1 MQLETNP
8 EWHDKY
14 VRYKY
19 LMNICQQII
28 QHDLQDKEKVRH
40 HASTTS
46 LQSRATSASHQ
57 ASLIKTLSKK
67 FLEEIQKDF
76 FVVDSVFK
84 NEISKIKQ
92 LAEHAVQMSSKAQA
106 INLEKHKC
114 NVVTAK
120 MQECLNQSTLLQ
132 NYAIQNQEMF
142 IKLINRHDTA
152 STHTYDA
159 NRWFVEI
166 VKASP
171 FYKKD
176 QFDLIEHEL
185 STSYAALFNVS
196 QKRAIHQL
204 QTQSVQE
211 DVNYEAKTVLTVGT
225 GCYFGGI
232 LTMLILTFINAIIYT
247 LEFSSHLELSKIQE
261 MCIRTHFVIATTLLG
276 FGFILLV
283 FHRAKLNY
291 GFLLQLPNTVLKLGH
306 RKMIMVGTIHFCIVV
321 VFSLFCV
328 MDQLMG
334 EQDVIPIMF
343 GQYMYKFLKIMNP
356 TYWLIF
362 PTLCLPLYSIINVIN
377 AKGQPCMFQYA
388 MEMLFKIFTP
398 WRQKVEFP
406 HFFFCVLLISVRDT
420 FKDIIAIIGVDKIN
434 SIVLIAVENIF
445 AICRV
450 FQGYFRFR
458 ENNKF
463 YTQGFYM
470 IQYNLNILSSFYHIV
485 SVSEEEHVTAYWI
498 FIGFK
503 AAESIY
509 KMYWDIFEDWGLWLG
524 GSSAKKF
531 KDKPDKW
538 LTKRYVRRPTHIPL
552 PAIIFFNV
560 FDYLALWIWLPI
572 VFKGYHEYRENF
584 WYNWLVY
591 EVEVI
596 RRLFWMIMRLDN
608 QESTNVEQYL
618 VSSYV
623 PLVIA
628 EYEKQHI
635 IKEQQLK
642 SDSIIVNQLEELQL
656 IFNNKN
662 GKEHILSVAQS
673 FESTKLML
681 KNFDVDNA
689 LNQLKQNS
697 QFRSR
702 KNSTVEKLDLK
713 KYERNEGE
721 NLIQSEIKIDENG
734 PIMEQRLKEE
744 YTQKLE
750 IKNENKEE
758 INKIQKDNNNQA
770 KENKN
775 ENKEPNDIRNTQN
788 NEKEHKRET
797 ESKLKEKHKKTHKN
811 HDTVEHLEKDKV
823 LDDSVLK

>member
-8 EWHDKY
+8 EWRDKY
-14 VRYKY
+14 VRHKY
-19 LMNICQQII
+19 LMGICQQIV
-28 QHDLQDKEKVRH
+28 QHDLIDKEKVRH

-57 ASLIKTLSKK
+57 ASLIKTLSAE
-67 FLEEIQKDF
+67 FLVEIQKDF
-76 FVVDSVFK
+76 CMVESLFK
-84 NEISKIKQ
+84 SEMGKIRQ
-92 LAEHAVQMSSKAQA
+92 LSEHAIQMSAKAQA
-106 INLEKHKC
+106 INLERDKC
-114 NVVTAK
+114 SVVTAK
-120 MQECLNQSTLLQ
+120 MQECLNQSILLQ
-132 NYAIQNQEMF
+132 NYAILNEETMR
-142 IKLINRHDTA
+142 KLVSLHDKA
-152 STHTYDA
+152 SAHTYDA
-159 NRWFVEI
+159 QLWFEG
-166 VKASP
+166 KTEAQ
-171 FYKKD
+171 FNKKD
-176 QFDLIEHEL
+176 QFDLIESQL
-185 STSYAALFNVS
+185 SNSYASLFNVS

-204 QTQSVQE
+204 QTLSVQE
-211 DVNYEAKTVLTVGT
+211 DVNNEHKTVLTVGT

-232 LTMLILTFINAIIYT
+232 LTMLLLTFINALIYT
-247 LEFSSHLELSKIQE
+247 LEFHSHLELTKIQE

-276 FGFILLV
+276 FGFMLLV
-283 FHRAKLNY
+283 FHQLKLNY
-291 GFLLQLPNTVLKLGH
+291 GFLLQFPNGVLKFGH
-306 RKMIMVGTIHFCIVV
+306 RKIIMVGTIHFCVVV

-328 MDQLMG
+328 MDQLMS
-334 EQDVIPIMF
+334 EQNVIPIMF
-343 GQYMYKFLKIMNP
+343 GQYMYKLLKIMNP

-362 PTLCLPLYSIINVIN
+362 PTLCLPLYSIINIIN

-406 HFFFCVLLISVRDT
+406 HFFYCVLLISVRDT
-420 FKDIIAIIGVDKIN
+420 FKDIVAIIGVDKIN
-434 SIVLIAVENIF
+434 SIILIAVENIF

-531 KDKPDKW
+531 KDKKDKW
-538 LTKRYVRRPTHIPL
+538 LTKRYVRRPSHVPL
-552 PAIIFFNV
+552 PAIVFFNV

-618 VSSYV
+618 ESSYV

-628 EYEKQHI
+628 DYEKQHI

-642 SDSIIVNQLEELQL
+642 NDSVIVNQLEELQL

-681 KNFDVDNA
+681 KNFNVDNA
-689 LNQLKQNS
+689 LTQLKQNS

-702 KNSTVEKLDLK
+702 KNSTTEKLDLK
-713 KYERNEGE
+713 KYERNEDKLDEE
-721 NLIQSEIKIDENG
+721 NLIQSEMKNLS
-734 PIMEQRLKEE
+734 EQ
-744 YTQKLE
+744 TQKE
-750 IKNENKEE
+750 IENNQIKQD
-758 INKIQKDNNNQA
+758 NQIQKNSLLKDVLQDE
-770 KENKN
+770 ENKN
-775 ENKEPNDIRNTQN
+775 EVQQKDVHQN
-788 NEKEHKRET
+788 SNEKEHKRET